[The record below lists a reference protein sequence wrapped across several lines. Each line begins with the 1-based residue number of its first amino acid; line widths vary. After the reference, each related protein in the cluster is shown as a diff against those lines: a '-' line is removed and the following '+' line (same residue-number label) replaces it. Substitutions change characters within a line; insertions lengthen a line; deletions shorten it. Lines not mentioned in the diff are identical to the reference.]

1 MQRHM
6 TWCTAPAGY
15 HRVRCAHRDTLTR
28 VHVGLSCKRAVFRM
42 FAGMGFTAG
51 SQISMQMRG
60 LYPQRSVTAC
70 VYAPVACQ
78 NNNRCNNNGVS
89 QDRLARP
96 ECPRRRKARLAR
108 GGRLSAFEVGCAI
121 IGRVRRRPHITGAP
135 GDECMGHATNLGPWR
150 GHRRRRRSPCRNSRP
165 PQCRRR

>member
-6 TWCTAPAGY
+6 TWCTAPGGY

-28 VHVGLSCKRAVFRM
+28 VHVGLSSEESSVPHVRWH
-42 FAGMGFTAG
+42 GFHRGIPNIDANARPLSSTAW
-51 SQISMQMRG
+51 
-60 LYPQRSVTAC
+60 

-121 IGRVRRRPHITGAP
+121 IGRVRRRPRITGAP

>member
-1 MQRHM
+1 
-6 TWCTAPAGY
+6 
-15 HRVRCAHRDTLTR
+15 
-28 VHVGLSCKRAVFRM
+28 
-42 FAGMGFTAG
+42 MGFTAG

-78 NNNRCNNNGVS
+78 NNNRWNHNGVS

-96 ECPRRRKARLAR
+96 ECPRRRNARLAR

-121 IGRVRRRPHITGAP
+121 IGRVRRRRTSLAHRGMSAWDMRPTLGLGGNTADVVGVRAGIRDRLSVGGDSAGRGGNSGVVFSVAACGQGRELADVLSRGRKPH
-135 GDECMGHATNLGPWR
+135 E
-150 GHRRRRRSPCRNSRP
+150 
-165 PQCRRR
+165 